1 MTSTYY
7 FLFLVL
13 ALMRTASDSETG
25 SFIKT
30 LQKEQL
36 WKFGIRSISVN
47 RGNKGL
53 KTLCTYPN
61 IKRCTLHTLASDV
74 ELNPGPRTPKYACQI
89 CHRAV
94 TWGQKGVSCDDCNLW
109 YHAEWMHMPSHIY
122 NCLNNISWNCVTCGM
137 PQFTSSFFDSLDIH
151 TQNSFNSIASEDSIG
166 PPDACSSPKAAHQ
179 RASKKSLNHGIN
191 SPCLI

>member
-25 SFIKT
+25 SYIKT

-36 WKFGIRSISVN
+36 WKLGIKSISVN
-47 RGNKGL
+47 RGYKGL

-61 IKRCTLHTLASDV
+61 IKRGTLHTYLYMSFIILTLASDV
-74 ELNPGPRTPKYACQI
+74 ELNPGPRTPKYVCQI

-109 YHAEWMHMPSHIY
+109 YHAE
-122 NCLNNISWNCVTCGM
+122 
-137 PQFTSSFFDSLDIH
+137 
-151 TQNSFNSIASEDSIG
+151 
-166 PPDACSSPKAAHQ
+166 
-179 RASKKSLNHGIN
+179 
-191 SPCLI
+191 